1 MKRFFSLTLAILLLC
16 GLTACKQPTGSDT
29 PDVPAGPSVTIRVEG
44 ISENLAYD
52 TAYPLTEGAS
62 ALDLACALL
71 DKLDIPYDTD
81 SGYLTSVGNDQA
93 GAFGGWDGFVFYLN
107 NEESL
112 AAPDAV
118 IPQEGDTLLF
128 CYADLN
134 GEPPTLLP
142 KVEAVRGADGQV
154 TLTVLGGKLT
164 FQDETPVMEYVPVAD
179 AEITVNE
186 VLYATDADGC
196 FVLDADLSKK
206 ASVTMQVEQ
215 YTEDGRPLLIRL
227 APVFVLELPH

>member
-1 MKRFFSLTLAILLLC
+1 MKRILYFLFVICILLFSA
-16 GLTACKQPTGSDT
+16 ACSKPATDST
-29 PDVPAGPSVTIRVEG
+29 PAGPSVTIRVEG
-44 ISENLAYD
+44 ISENFAYD

-62 ALDLACALL
+62 ALDLACSLL

-93 GAFGGWDGFVFYLN
+93 GAFAGWDGFVFYLN
-107 NEESL
+107 EEESL

-118 IPQEGDTLLF
+118 LPQDGDVLLF
-128 CYADLN
+128 CYADLS

-142 KVEAVRGADGQV
+142 KVEAIRGTDGLV
-154 TLTVLGGKLT
+154 TLTVYGGKLT
-164 FQDETPVMEYVPVAD
+164 FQNETPVMEYTPVAD

-186 VLYATDADGC
+186 VVYATDAQGRLA
-196 FVLDADLSKK
+196 LDADLSNK
-206 ASVTMQVEQ
+206 ASITLQVEQ

-227 APVFVLELPH
+227 APDFILQLPK